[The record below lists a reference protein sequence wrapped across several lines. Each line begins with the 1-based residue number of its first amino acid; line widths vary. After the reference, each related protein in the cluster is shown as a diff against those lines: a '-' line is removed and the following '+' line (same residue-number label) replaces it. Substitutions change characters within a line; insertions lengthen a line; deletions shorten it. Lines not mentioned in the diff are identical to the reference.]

1 MKTLALAILALEAN
15 PAIHASDGT
24 LNYMPIFKII
34 IAVYL
39 LYVAVLGRGKI
50 LENKHLKI
58 EEKKFRTIM
67 RAVAL
72 AGAVFTLGNS
82 AIEFFLYDNATF
94 KAVGSVLWML
104 GLAALV
110 AMLVLSIVFTDRKAV
125 AEEQRRQDEEM
136 IRKER
141 NKMRAAFEFDD
152 EDDDKSESDDKPESD
167 NKTDGE

>member
-24 LNYMPIFKII
+24 LNYMPIFKVI

-94 KAVGSVLWML
+94 KVVGSVLW
-104 GLAALV
+104 ARA
-110 AMLVLSIVFTDRKAV
+110 SAV
-125 AEEQRRQDEEM
+125 HSRRQV
-136 IRKER
+136 
-141 NKMRAAFEFDD
+141 
-152 EDDDKSESDDKPESD
+152 
-167 NKTDGE
+167 

>member
-15 PAIHASDGT
+15 PSIYASDGT

-58 EEKKFRTIM
+58 EEKKFRSIM

-82 AIEFFLYDNATF
+82 AIEF
-94 KAVGSVLWML
+94 S
-104 GLAALV
+104 
-110 AMLVLSIVFTDRKAV
+110 FTTMQPLRWSEAFYGCWDL
-125 AEEQRRQDEEM
+125 RRL
-136 IRKER
+136 
-141 NKMRAAFEFDD
+141 
-152 EDDDKSESDDKPESD
+152 
-167 NKTDGE
+167 